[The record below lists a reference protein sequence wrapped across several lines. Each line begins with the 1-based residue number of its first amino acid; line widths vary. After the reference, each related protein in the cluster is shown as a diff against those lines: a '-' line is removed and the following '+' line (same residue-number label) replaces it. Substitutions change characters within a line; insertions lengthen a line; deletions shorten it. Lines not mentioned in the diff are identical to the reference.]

1 MTVLAVVQQA
11 CVESLGLKM
20 PDGLFSGDDSR
31 ELVELQ
37 NIVQNASKE
46 ICREYDWQA
55 LKRKETI
62 TGDGSAD
69 SYNLPT
75 NYLRMVLDAKLWSSR
90 LSAPLRHI
98 VSSDE
103 WLGLETQGDLPTF
116 GAWHVYNETINFI
129 PAPASGETIKYFY
142 IDNRRVI
149 DRLGTQKINF
159 DEDEDTF
166 QLDEYL
172 LKLCLIWKWKEYK
185 GLAYA
190 EAQATYAREL
200 ERQIARDGGGKKII
214 VGTVR
219 MPGGYD
225 TSYPYNVGV

>member
-1 MTVLAVVQQA
+1 MTALTVVQQA
-11 CVESLGLKM
+11 CVESLGLKK
-20 PDGLFSGDDSR
+20 PDSLFSGDDSR
-31 ELVELQ
+31 ELQELQ
-37 NIVQNASKE
+37 YILQNASKE
-46 ICREYDWQA
+46 ICREYDWQV
-55 LKRKETI
+55 LKRLETI
-62 TGDGSAD
+62 TGDGSAA

-75 NYLRMVLDAKLWSSR
+75 SYLRMVSDAKLWSSR
-90 LSAPLRHI
+90 LSAPLRHV

-103 WLGLETQGDLPTF
+103 WLGLDVQGDLPTF
-116 GAWHVYNETINFI
+116 GAWHMYADTIKFN
-129 PAPASGETIKYFY
+129 PAPSSGEIIKYFY

-149 DRLGTQKINF
+149 DRTGDQKINF

-219 MPGGYD
+219 MPAGYD

>member
-11 CVESLGLKM
+11 CVESLGLKK

-31 ELVELQ
+31 ELQELQ
-37 NIVQNASKE
+37 YIVQNASRE

-55 LKRKETI
+55 LKQIETI
-62 TGDGSAD
+62 TGDGSAS

-75 NYLRMVLDAKLWSSR
+75 NYLRMVSDAKLWSNR
-90 LSAPLRHI
+90 LSAPLRHV

-103 WLGLETQGDLPTF
+103 WLGLSIQGDLPTF
-116 GAWHVYNETINFI
+116 GAWSMRNSVIHFI
-129 PAPASGETIKYFY
+129 PAPADGELIKFFY

-149 DRLGTQKINF
+149 DRLGVQKVGF

-190 EAQATYAREL
+190 EAQETYAREL
-200 ERQIARDGGGKKII
+200 ERQIAKDGGGKKII